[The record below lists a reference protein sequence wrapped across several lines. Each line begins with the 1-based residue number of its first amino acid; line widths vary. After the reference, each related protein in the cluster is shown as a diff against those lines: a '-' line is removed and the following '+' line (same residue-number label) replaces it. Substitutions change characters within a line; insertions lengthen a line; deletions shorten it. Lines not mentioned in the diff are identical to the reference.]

1 MRILHLVVSFEN
13 GGLENLV
20 GSLCVEAIREGN
32 HHATLSVIND
42 VIDERFVG
50 LLREQGV
57 TVSLHRR
64 RCGNIMDTF
73 SCIAGLDRDIRLNGY
88 DILHVH
94 QGFPAILA
102 SAVSFGRS
110 IPIVYTLHAIKPPLR
125 KPAERFCAAVAA
137 RNVSRFVAISTAV
150 QASYPEYVCN
160 GAMEIVTNGIDLG
173 KYRIGV
179 TSSDI
184 PRIVCVAGL
193 RHQIKGQ
200 DVLLKAL
207 GILRTR
213 DVGFTCRLVGEG
225 ASRPILENL
234 IRDLRLQDCVE
245 LLGVRFDVPDLLAES
260 DLFILPS
267 RSEGFGLAL
276 VEAMAS
282 GVPVVASD
290 IDGPREIIS
299 HGRNGYLFEAG
310 NEYDLADK
318 VVALLNDNTLREKL
332 VEQGLHDVR
341 KYSIEKTYRNYLHIY
356 EELACNR
363 VSRVSGHA

>member
-32 HHATLSVIND
+32 HLATLSVIND
-42 VIDERFVG
+42 VIDDRFVG
-50 LLREQGV
+50 LLKEHGV
-57 TVSLHRR
+57 TVTLHRR
-64 RCGNIMDTF
+64 RCGNVMDTF

-94 QGFPAILA
+94 QGFPALMA
-102 SAVSFGRS
+102 SVVSFGRS
-110 IPIVYTLHAIKPPLR
+110 IPIVYTLHAIKPPLH

-137 RNVSRFVAISTAV
+137 RNISRFVAISAAV
-150 QASYPEYVCN
+150 RDSYPEFSRN
-160 GAMEIVTNGIDLG
+160 GAMEIVANGIDLG
-173 KYRIGV
+173 RYRIGE
-179 TSSDI
+179 TNSDI
-184 PRIVCVAGL
+184 PRIICVAGL

-207 GILRTR
+207 GILKTR
-213 DVGFTCRLVGEG
+213 NVGFTCRLVGEG
-225 ASRPILENL
+225 ASRPILEKM
-234 IRDLRLQDCVE
+234 IRDLYLQDRVE

-267 RSEGFGLAL
+267 RSEGFGLAII
-276 VEAMAS
+276 EAMAS
-282 GVPVVASD
+282 GVPVVAAD
-290 IDGPREIIS
+290 IDGPREIVS

-310 NEYDLADK
+310 DENDLADK
-318 VVALLNDNTLREKL
+318 IAALLNDNIHREKL
-332 VEQGLHDVR
+332 VEQGLRDVR
-341 KYSIEKTYRNYLHIY
+341 NYSIEKTYRNYLHIY
-356 EELACNR
+356 EQLACNR